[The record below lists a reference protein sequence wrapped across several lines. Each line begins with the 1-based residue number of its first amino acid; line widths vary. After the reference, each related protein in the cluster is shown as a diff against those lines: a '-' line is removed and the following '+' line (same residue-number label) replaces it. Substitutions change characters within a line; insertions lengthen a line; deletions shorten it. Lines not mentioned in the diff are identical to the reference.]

1 MKAGKAP
8 ASGKGAG
15 AFGGR
20 TDMAEDK
27 DFAALCDR
35 YVKARMEEKLRGK
48 ELNELYEACV
58 AKGKA
63 LDMTRYAIEGAIA
76 KRLEERMI

>member
-1 MKAGKAP
+1 M
-8 ASGKGAG
+8 
-15 AFGGR
+15 R
-20 TDMAEDK
+20 EDREMTEDK
-27 DFAALCDR
+27 EFAALCDK
-35 YVKARMEEKLRGK
+35 YVEARMEEKVRGK

-63 LDMTRYAIEGAIA
+63 LDMTRYAIEEAIA

>member
-1 MKAGKAP
+1 M
-8 ASGKGAG
+8 
-15 AFGGR
+15 R
-20 TDMAEDK
+20 DDRDMTEDK
-27 DFAALCDR
+27 EFAALCDK
-35 YVKARMEEKLRGK
+35 YVEARMEEKVRGK

-63 LDMTRYAIEGAIA
+63 LDMTRYAIEEAIA